1 MAFLDKAKEIAAQAK
16 EKGEDA
22 VATGKLMLKINE
34 EKKNVKDAECEI
46 GKIIVEQLDA
56 GADFGERIGAL
67 YAKVKDAEKKI
78 AEYEEEKAKVNE

>member
-34 EKKNVKDAECEI
+34 EKKNVKDAC
-46 GKIIVEQLDA
+46 
-56 GADFGERIGAL
+56 
-67 YAKVKDAEKKI
+67 
-78 AEYEEEKAKVNE
+78 